1 MANSAAPRGFTPSRY
16 RNGSPYMGS
25 VTLYCI
31 PQAEANQ
38 IGPGDAVK
46 TLAGGDANG
55 ISYIT
60 KITNGTDA
68 ARGVV
73 VGILVAAPN
82 LPSLLGV
89 NLDLTVQYAPASKAR
104 DYYALVVDDQDVI
117 FEIQDNGL
125 SALGTAACNKNASFT
140 VTNPTSPQQ
149 NSGSVIL
156 NSSVATTNTL
166 PLKLIGA
173 VQKPNNDPTQA
184 SCAWLVMWNL
194 HEFNGSTA
202 GA

>member
-1 MANSAAPRGFTPSRY
+1 MPNFAAPRGFTPSRY
-16 RNGSPYMGS
+16 RNGSPYMGAC
-25 VTLYCI
+25 TLYCI

-46 TLAGGDANG
+46 TLAGSDANG
-55 ISYIT
+55 IPNIT

-73 VGILVAAPN
+73 IGVLVAAPN
-82 LPSLLGV
+82 LPSLVGV
-89 NLDLTVQYAPASKAR
+89 NLDLTVQYAPATKTR
-104 DYYALVVDDQDVI
+104 DYYALVVDDQDVL
-117 FEIQDNGL
+117 FEVQDNGL
-125 SALGTAACNKNASFT
+125 SALGTAAANKNASFT

-156 NSSVATTNTL
+156 NASVAVTSTL

-173 VQKPNNDPTQA
+173 VQKPNNDPAQA

-194 HEFNGSTA
+194 HEFNGPTA
-202 GA
+202 GV